1 MKLFSYV
8 IARDFGFAPNPFYS
22 FCTLAT
28 CKPKI
33 RATAAI
39 GDWVIGTGSSNYG
52 LRGHIVFAMCVAE
65 ILTYDQYWCDSRFLP
80 KRPNLRGSLKQAF
93 GDNIYHKNARTGRW
107 VQINSHH
114 SHADGRPNAANIRHD
129 TQTEKV
135 LIASEFVYWGAHGP
149 TIPKRFMKERERHV
163 CTVRGHKC
171 NFHPDFV
178 SSFMRWVQTRD
189 ARGYVGAPAE
199 FPRELVKSNHP

>member
-1 MKLFSYV
+1 MKLYSYV
-8 IARDFGFAPNPFYS
+8 VARDFGFAPNPFYG

-39 GDWVIGTGSSNYG
+39 GDWVIGTGSSNYR
-52 LRGHIVFAMCVAE
+52 LRGYIVFAMRVAE
-65 ILTYDQYWCDSRFLP
+65 ILTYDQYWRDSRFLS
-80 KRPNLRGSLKQAF
+80 KRPNLRGSLKQSF
-93 GDNIYHKNARTGRW
+93 GDNIYHKNSKIGKW

-114 SHADGRPNAANIRHD
+114 SLADGRPNVANIKHD

-135 LIASEFVYWGAHGP
+135 LIASEFVYWGAHGQK
-149 TIPKRFMKERERHV
+149 IPKRFMKEGARHV

-171 NFHPDFV
+171 NFHPKFV
-178 SSFMRWVQTRD
+178 ASFLRWVQSHG
-189 ARGYVGAPAE
+189 ARGYAGVPAE
-199 FPRELVKSNHP
+199 FPRELAKSNQP